1 MVTNKQTMN
10 QLQAATNS
18 IAKPKDVPAI
28 LMRAGANAVFA
39 ADEFFAA
46 RIRNPHTRQAYQ
58 RVITRFLSWCED
70 QGLEIQQV
78 TPGLAGRF
86 LEEIPGQIKTK
97 NQALSA
103 LRHFFD
109 TLVNRHAVLLNPFTT
124 VRGLP
129 TNTEGRTPGISIE
142 QARQLLRSLDTSNV
156 VGLRDRA
163 LVGVLSYTGA
173 RVGAIT
179 RLRLKDFEDHG
190 FQRVLRFLEKGG
202 NYRQIPVRHDLDHWL
217 TEYIEAAGL
226 EGEPMEWPLFRAA
239 VGKTRT
245 LSKDGLSTNAVQV
258 LLKRRL
264 RDARLP
270 MIFSPHSFR
279 VMVVTDL
286 LTQGVALEDVQFL
299 AGHANPRTTQ
309 IYDRRQ
315 HQITQNIVER
325 ISV

>member
-1 MVTNKQTMN
+1 MSQQTTNPLPATPAPTAI
-10 QLQAATNS
+10 LQE
-18 IAKPKDVPAI
+18 VPAV
-28 LMRAGANAVFA
+28 LRRAGHNAVFA

-46 RIRNPHTRQAYQ
+46 RVRNPHTREAYR
-58 RVITRFLSWCED
+58 RVVTKFLAWCED
-70 QGLEIQQV
+70 QGLEIRHV
-78 TPGLAGRF
+78 TPGLAGRY
-86 LEEIPGQIKTK
+86 LEQVPGEIRTK
-97 NQALSA
+97 NLALSA

-163 LVGVLSYTGA
+163 LLGTLTYTGA
-173 RVGAIT
+173 RVGALV

-190 FQRVLRFLEKGG
+190 SQRVLRFLEKGG
-202 NYRQIPVRHDLDHWL
+202 KYRQIPVRHDLQGWL
-217 TEYIEAAGL
+217 TEYIEAAGIGADPKQL
-226 EGEPMEWPLFRAA
+226 PLFRAA
-239 VGKTRT
+239 VRKTKT
-245 LSKDGLSTNAVQV
+245 LSNQGLSTNAVQV

-264 RDARLP
+264 RDAGLP
-270 MIFSPHSFR
+270 TLFSPHSFR
-279 VMVVTDL
+279 VLVVTDL
-286 LTQGVALEDVQFL
+286 LTQQVPLEDVQYL
-299 AGHANPRTTQ
+299 AGHANPKTTQ